1 MTRSLRRLAAVLL
14 VVTAAGLLAG
24 CGSVRG
30 TSAASASNRAA
41 NVGAAA
47 PAQGGVVMVDCD
59 GKLQT
64 RPSSFVL
71 TCADANDALGG
82 MHWVS
87 WGSQAFGTGT
97 ETINSCTPDCAD
109 GKLVPYPVLVAVWRP
124 EPLPGHPGVQYFTR
138 VTRIYTAN
146 RPPLYGCQ
154 GNQGKQ
160 TCYPLTSTFDL
171 WSRAING

>member
-24 CGSVRG
+24 CGSVRAATAG
-30 TSAASASNRAA
+30 PASSRAADAGAASA
-41 NVGAAA
+41 
-47 PAQGGVVMVDCD
+47 PGGVVMVDCD

-64 RPSSFVL
+64 RPSGFVL
-71 TCADANDALGG
+71 TCADANDALGA

-97 ETINSCTPDCAD
+97 ETINNCTPDCAD

-146 RPPLYGCQ
+146 RPPLYNC
-154 GNQGKQ
+154 QGKQ
-160 TCYPLTSTFDL
+160 TCYPATSTFGL
-171 WSRAING
+171 WGRAING

>member
-1 MTRSLRRLAAVLL
+1 MTRSPKRLAAVVL

-24 CGSVRG
+24 CGSVR
-30 TSAASASNRAA
+30 ASADLGAA
-41 NVGAAA
+41 AAA
-47 PAQGGVVMVDCD
+47 PAQGGVVMVDCA
-59 GKLQT
+59 GKPQT

-97 ETINSCTPDCAD
+97 ETINTCTPDCAD
-109 GKLVPYPVLVAVWRP
+109 GKLVPYPVLVAAWRP
-124 EPLPGHPGVQYFTR
+124 EPRPGHPGVQYFTR

-154 GNQGKQ
+154 GKQ

>member
-1 MTRSLRRLAAVLL
+1 MTRSPKRLAAALL

-24 CGSVRG
+24 CGS
-30 TSAASASNRAA
+30 ARATA
-41 NVGAAA
+41 DPGAAA
-47 PAQGGVVMVDCD
+47 PAAERGVVMVDCA

-64 RPSSFVL
+64 RPSGFVL
-71 TCADANDALGG
+71 TCADANDALGP

-87 WGSQAFGTGT
+87 WGTQAFGTGT

-154 GNQGKQ
+154 GKQ
-160 TCYPLTSTFDL
+160 TCYPLTSTFD
-171 WSRAING
+171 

>member
-1 MTRSLRRLAAVLL
+1 MTRSARWLAAVLL
-14 VVTAAGLLAG
+14 VVTAGLLAG
-24 CGSVRG
+24 CGSARG
-30 TSAASASNRAA
+30 TAGGARSSGAADLAGAAASA
-41 NVGAAA
+41 
-47 PAQGGVVMVDCD
+47 QHDVVMVDCD

-64 RPSSFVL
+64 RPSGFVL

-87 WGSQAFGTGT
+87 WGTQAFGTGT

-109 GKLVPYPVLVAVWRP
+109 GTLVPYPVLVAAWRP

-154 GNQGKQ
+154 GKQ

-171 WSRAING
+171 WSGAING